1 MSANLSESILQKRI
15 NRFKSIKRGYYS
27 LIAIIS
33 LYILSLL
40 SPLWV
45 NDKPLIVGY
54 ANNQYDK
61 GEKFEDLNYNDLWD
75 IGEPFNDKYKY
86 FFPAIWDLLDFIPG
100 LSYPIYESKYFNQN
114 INKFEVDFRL
124 LDKSCEKEE
133 NGNFV
138 IMPLYPYHPHEDL
151 KDELDE
157 IFEDIN
163 DNGIYDMG
171 EPFVDQNEDGQWTQ
185 NNPPTKPDGFG
196 GRHLLGTDNTGRDVF
211 ARVVDGFKVSIT
223 FAVICTFLSY
233 SIGIIIGGTLGYY
246 GSRVDLFGVRIM
258 EIFSA
263 LPFLFIVMIL
273 SGFMQ
278 PNLFILASILVFLS
292 GWIGIS
298 YYIRGEFL

>member
-1 MSANLSESILQKRI
+1 MSTNLSESILQKRI
-15 NRFKSIKRGYYS
+15 KRFKSIKRGYYS

-45 NDKPLIVGY
+45 NDKPLMVGY

-75 IGEPFNDKYKY
+75 IGEPFNDKYRY

-100 LSYPIYESKYFNQN
+100 ISYPIYESKYFNQN

-278 PNLFILASILVFLS
+278 PNLFIYFSFNSSFSFWMDRDILLHK
-292 GWIGIS
+292 
-298 YYIRGEFL
+298 R